1 MLMMEAMGIG
11 GGGQVEGLGGSG
23 KSERNGRHRDDHWWD
38 IVLVLVT
45 KIAYIA
51 FPPFLLPLAWLSQP

>member
-1 MLMMEAMGIG
+1 MKQQRLLCWILGGADLVAAGGMRPRHYDANG
-11 GGGQVEGLGGSG
+11 GGGGD
-23 KSERNGRHRDDHWWD
+23 RRD

-51 FPPFLLPLAWLSQP
+51 FPPFLLPLA

>member
-1 MLMMEAMGIG
+1 MEEDEFRDSEKARETGGIG
-11 GGGQVEGLGGSG
+11 MIMGEIF
-23 KSERNGRHRDDHWWD
+23 

-51 FPPFLLPLAWLSQP
+51 CHPFLLPLAWLSHP